1 MAMRKIGKA
10 VVAEVL
16 TGDYRPGW
24 DRVRKAAKAT
34 ALGGTVLARINEILG
49 EEFDPKRYL
58 LSHATIVCSVETEVP
73 PGAKTGAVE
82 VDGKRVNR
90 KTAAYRVKAECD
102 KYINNNHDCWSRAV
116 LLKSYPTFIG
126 ENSFLEHVQK
136 PELSKGK
143 VLDAVARD
151 LGDTVYI
158 DLLIANDWKHK
169 ELCDRIVSG
178 EMNTLSMGCVIDG
191 STCTKCGNW
200 AADETEMC
208 DHILYEK
215 GNYFHDERGVRRRIA
230 ELCGDESIS
239 PTGGNRFNDAS
250 WVETPAFEG
259 ARARG
264 VLDVLPGVVSRP
276 SKEAMVAAARAAVAS
291 EGGSVRTAAEG
302 GGEVSLL
309 QEIKK
314 DFLEYLKADLRREI
328 QKLNEPAPRPTPDP
342 TAPND
347 SVIKQGEELPQQ
359 IQRFARASKTRRELM
374 GRTARY
380 LSAKGVRLPSTF
392 YRAILRF
399 AADSKTFSSV
409 RELHAFVGRQ
419 LTPTERRLF
428 KLAVRLARQIP
439 TER

>member
-24 DRVRKAAKAT
+24 DRVRKAAKASV
-34 ALGGTVLARINEILG
+34 LGGTVLARINEILG
-49 EEFDPKRYL
+49 EDFDPKKYL
-58 LSHATIVCSVETEVP
+58 LSHATIVCSVDTETP
-73 PGAKTGAVE
+73 PGAKTGSVE
-82 VDGKRVNR
+82 VDGKRINR
-90 KTAAYRVKAECD
+90 KTASFRVKAECD

-169 ELCDRIVSG
+169 ELCEDILSG
-178 EMNTLSMGCVIDG
+178 KMNTLSMGTIIDG

-230 ELCGDESIS
+230 ELCGDESIE

-250 WVETPAFEG
+250 WVKTPAFEG
-259 ARARG
+259 AQSRG
-264 VLDVLPGVVSRP
+264 VLEVLPGIVSRP
-276 SKEAMVAAARAAVAS
+276 TKEAMVAAARSAIAA
-291 EGGSVRTAAEG
+291 EGGTVRTAAEG
-302 GGEVSLL
+302 GTNLL
-309 QEIKK
+309 QEIKQ
-314 DFLEYLKADLRREI
+314 DLLEYLKADLRREI
-328 QKLNEPAPRPTPDP
+328 QKLNQPEPQPSPDP

-359 IQRFARASKTRRELM
+359 IQRFARESKTRRELM
-374 GRTARY
+374 TRTAKY
-380 LSAKGVRLPSTF
+380 LEGKGVNLPSTF

-399 AADSKTFSSV
+399 AADSKTFSSA
-409 RELHAFVGRQ
+409 RDLRAFVGRG
-419 LTPTERRLF
+419 LTPAERRLF
-428 KLAVRLARQIP
+428 RLAVRLARQIP